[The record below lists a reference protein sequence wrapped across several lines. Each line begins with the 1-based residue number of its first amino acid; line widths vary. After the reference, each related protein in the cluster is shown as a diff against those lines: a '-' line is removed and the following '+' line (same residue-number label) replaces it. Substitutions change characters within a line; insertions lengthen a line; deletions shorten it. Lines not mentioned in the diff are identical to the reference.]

1 MDNRDILAAFALM
14 DRDGDGYVTR
24 DEFFAHYQNEG
35 RQPHD
40 IIAMFD
46 TLDSDGDGMIVKHEV
61 QAARD
66 RI

>member
-1 MDNRDILAAFALM
+1 MDNRDIIAAFESM

-46 TLDSDGDGMIVKHEV
+46 SLDMDGDGLIVKHEV
-61 QAARD
+61 MAAAD